1 MNKRKIID
9 VLAFFKG
16 GKIDPIKF
24 IYGPRAYS
32 IHRVTACEYG
42 VVEHTFTVETEEHT
56 AVIQF
61 SITTKSWE
69 LLQMEKR
76 NGERQ
81 NH

>member
-56 AVIQF
+56 ATILFNLATRTWALV
-61 SITTKSWE
+61 
-69 LLQMEKR
+69 QMEKR
-76 NGERQ
+76 NGD
-81 NH
+81 H

>member
-32 IHRVTACEYG
+32 IHRVTASAYG
-42 VVEHTFTVETEEHT
+42 VIECKFTVETEEHT
-56 AVIQF
+56 ATILF
-61 SITTKSWE
+61 NLATRTWE
-69 LLQMEKR
+69 LVQMEKR
-76 NGERQ
+76 NGD
-81 NH
+81 H